1 MEYTGI
7 APFAVLVFLCLFSA
21 PWFRHMC
28 YELFVHFHIAAAIA
42 FLGAMFWHC
51 DNTGDSWYYLW
62 ATVAIWV
69 VQLAARAWDKTSMFE
84 VRQKQRAGTAYV
96 QVLDDEVGQAAMLRI
111 SVQAA
116 LKWSPGQ
123 HVFLRFPKLA
133 ILDNHPF
140 TIASVIRKPSEKED
154 DESPKNEL
162 LFLVRPYSGVTKR
175 LLQHATAQ
183 EPPDSIVQDM
193 SSTTSPLKIKAV
205 ESHHVA
211 IDGPYGGLEQHRAM
225 HRLYDH
231 VILVAG
237 GGGISAMLPWL
248 ISLSRQ
254 IANIDEPCRVQR
266 VDLIW
271 CVRHDSARAW
281 IEQELRE
288 CLRLAGHSVHADVYV
303 TDGKPGD
310 VSSSESASD
319 DESPKELEANMDS
332 KDKETE
338 TVRRVR
344 SDHDRTPSVHAGRPY
359 LPSLLPSMVSH
370 RRTIILGC
378 GPESLKVDLSNTA
391 AKLQSKVLQHEAD
404 EVVLHTETFGW

>member
-21 PWFRHMC
+21 PWFRQVC
-28 YELFVHFHIAAAIA
+28 YELFVHSHIAAAIA

-62 ATVAIWV
+62 ATVAIWII
-69 VQLAARAWDKTSMFE
+69 QLAARAWDKTSMFE
-84 VRQKQRAGTAYV
+84 VQQKQRTGTAHV
-96 QVLDDEVGQAAMLRI
+96 QVLDDEAGQAAMLRI
-111 SVQAA
+111 SVHTS
-116 LKWSPGQ
+116 LKWSLGQ

-133 ILDNHPF
+133 VLDNHPF
-140 TIASVIRKPSEKED
+140 TIASVMRKLSEKIGREGQT
-154 DESPKNEL
+154 NEL
-162 LFLVRPYSGVTKR
+162 LFLVRPYSGFTKR
-175 LLQHATAQ
+175 LLQHAQAH
-183 EPPDSIVQDM
+183 ESPDSTVQDM
-193 SSTTSPLKIKAV
+193 PSTTSPLKIRAV
-205 ESHHVA
+205 ESHHVS

-237 GGGISAMLPWL
+237 GGGVSAMLPWL

-254 IANIDEPCRVQR
+254 IADLDEPCRVQR

-271 CVRHDSARAW
+271 CIRHASARAW

-288 CLRLAGHSVHADVYV
+288 CLQLAGNSVHVDVYV

-310 VSSSESASD
+310 VFSSESASD
-319 DESPKELEANMDS
+319 DESPKEVEVNMEC
-332 KDKETE
+332 KEKETE
-338 TVRRVR
+338 TARRVR
-344 SDHDRTPSVHAGRPY
+344 SDHDRTAGVHAGRPY
-359 LPSLLPSMVSH
+359 LPSLLPSIVSH
-370 RRTIILGC
+370 RRTIVLGC